1 MIATQTLLRCLVLTG
16 TLCVALAGCVK
27 SSDSS
32 HVVIRMANWGGASE
46 ETEFEATIRRLREEF
61 QRNNPGVEV
70 RVERIPGSQEYV
82 SKMLLSFVAGTEPD
96 IMALDASS
104 AAVFINNGVLLDLAP
119 LIASD
124 PTFRLADYY
133 ENVVSIAKRG
143 DKLFAIPGDF
153 TPMVLYYN
161 RKLFRE
167 AGIEEPKPG
176 WTYYDF
182 LDAARKL
189 TIVGSD
195 GKTVQ
200 WGFKFANWM
209 PGWITWIWNNGGD
222 VLSPTGDRATGYFDS
237 AQTVEALTFLRDLVT
252 KYRVAP
258 SLSSTAA
265 TGVDPFLA
273 GKAAM
278 EISGHWAMV
287 GYKEAK
293 ELNMEDIGV
302 APVPTNLPAERGKR
316 TSTTV
321 MYEMGFAIGKNCKHP
336 DAAWKF
342 IKFCTGKR
350 YQEVYNSTGIA
361 VCARKDVSQARAADE
376 RERRFLE
383 IVPSARAPWGSVV
396 EGYAFVETTG
406 VQAMDRILAGED
418 PKRVARQA
426 AQRIDEYF
434 RIR

>member
-1 MIATQTLLRCLVLTG
+1 MMVVRTAMRWVGLIGVCIVLNA
-16 TLCVALAGCVK
+16 CQRSDA
-27 SSDSS
+27 SSRI
-32 HVVIRMANWGGASE
+32 VVRVANWGGASE
-46 ETEFEATIRRLREEF
+46 ETEFELTIRRLREQF
-61 QRNNPGVEV
+61 QRENPDIEV

-104 AAVFINNGVLLDLAP
+104 AAVFINNGVLRDLTP
-119 LIASD
+119 LIESD
-124 PTFRLADYY
+124 PSFRLSDYY
-133 ENVVSIAKRG
+133 ENVVAIARRG
-143 DKLFAIPGDF
+143 DQLYAIPGDF
-153 TPMVLYYN
+153 TPMVLFYN

-167 AGIEEPKPG
+167 AGVEEPRPG
-176 WTYYDF
+176 WTYDDF
-182 LDAARKL
+182 LDAAKKL
-189 TIVGSD
+189 TIVRSD

-222 VLSPTGDRATGYFDS
+222 VLSPNGDRAGGYFDS
-237 AQTVEALTFLRDLVT
+237 PRTVEALTFLRDLVT
-252 KYRVAP
+252 KHRVAP
-258 SLSSTAA
+258 SLSTTAA
-265 TGVDPFLA
+265 TGVDPFLT

-287 GYKEAK
+287 GYQEAK
-293 ELNMEDIGV
+293 DLNMEDIGV
-302 APVPTNLPAERGKR
+302 APVPTNLPPRDGER
-316 TSTTV
+316 TATTV

-336 DAAWKF
+336 EAAWKF
-342 IKFCTGKR
+342 IKFCTGQR
-350 YQEVYNSTGIA
+350 YQEAYNSTGIA
-361 VCARKDVSQARAADE
+361 VCARKDVSQARATDE

-383 IVPSARAPWGSVV
+383 IVPTARAPWGSIV

-418 PKRVARQA
+418 PQQVARQA
-426 AQRIDEYF
+426 ARRIDEYF

>member
-1 MIATQTLLRCLVLTG
+1 MMVVRTWMRWVGLIGACIVLNA
-16 TLCVALAGCVK
+16 CQRSDA
-27 SSDSS
+27 SSRI
-32 HVVIRMANWGGASE
+32 VVRVANWGGASE
-46 ETEFEATIRRLREEF
+46 ETEFELTIRRLREQF
-61 QRNNPGVEV
+61 QRENPDIEV

-104 AAVFINNGVLLDLAP
+104 AAVFINNGVLRDLTP
-119 LIASD
+119 LIESD
-124 PTFRLADYY
+124 PSFRLSDYY
-133 ENVVSIAKRG
+133 ENVVAIARRG
-143 DKLFAIPGDF
+143 DQLYAIPGDF
-153 TPMVLYYN
+153 TPMVLFYN

-167 AGIEEPKPG
+167 AGVEEPRPG
-176 WTYYDF
+176 WTYDDF
-182 LDAARKL
+182 LDAAKKL
-189 TIVGSD
+189 TIVRSD

-222 VLSPTGDRATGYFDS
+222 VLSPNGDRAGGYFDS
-237 AQTVEALTFLRDLVT
+237 PRTVEALTFLRDLVT
-252 KYRVAP
+252 KHRVAP
-258 SLSSTAA
+258 SLSTTAA
-265 TGVDPFLA
+265 TGVDPFLT

-287 GYKEAK
+287 GYQEAK
-293 ELNMEDIGV
+293 DLNMEDIGV
-302 APVPTNLPAERGKR
+302 APVPTNLPPRDGKR
-316 TSTTV
+316 TATTV

-336 DAAWKF
+336 EAAWKF
-342 IKFCTGKR
+342 IKFCTGQR
-350 YQEVYNSTGIA
+350 YQEAYNSTGIA
-361 VCARKDVSQARAADE
+361 VCARKDVSQARATDE

-383 IVPSARAPWGSVV
+383 IVPTARAPWGSIV

-418 PKRVARQA
+418 PQQVARQA
-426 AQRIDEYF
+426 ARRIDEYF